1 MDKWITIKGYEV
13 LVIDGKVKRAIK
25 TDDNGERVTRYAAY
39 VYRKYYNNWVKQTG
53 LSPAA
58 VRAGMNRGTIK
69 IV

>member
-1 MDKWITIKGYEV
+1 MEKWITINGYEV
-13 LVIDGKVKRAIK
+13 LVVDGQVKRAIK
-25 TDDNGERVTRYAAY
+25 TNGNSERVTRYAAY
-39 VYRKYYNNWVKQTG
+39 VYRKYYNSWVKETG